1 MLDVQLH
8 PDGDATRVE
17 VYHEG
22 RGIAGDPRGDKEHWD
37 EALGRFVGGIPSA

>member
-1 MLDVQLH
+1 
-8 PDGDATRVE
+8 VE

-37 EALGRFVGGIPSA
+37 AALGRFAGGLTGA